1 MTARRAAAA
10 LLALLVLA
18 ELGACASG
26 TPASPDEIARRS
38 EPVGIAA
45 DLVYTADVDGFSLAV
60 GSVGPYADEG
70 MSAIWTRP
78 ADDGL
83 QVVTLLT
90 TRAAEPGLAP
100 CAELADVAGATELR
114 CTVAMADDAH
124 VTLAGEGVDGGT
136 LRAVAETVRVPSP
149 SDLGRLFADV
159 RMPEG
164 PVERGDLPP
173 GDGAPDNSVGV
184 GG

>member
-26 TPASPDEIARRS
+26 TPASPDESARSS

-45 DLVYTADVDGFSLAV
+45 DLVYVADVDGFSLAV

-78 ADDGL
+78 RGDGL
-83 QVVTLLT
+83 QLVTLLT
-90 TRAAEPGLAP
+90 SRVPEPGLPP
-100 CAELADVAGATELR
+100 CAELADAVELR
-114 CTVAMADDAH
+114 CTVPVDGAAQ
-124 VTLAGEGVDGGT
+124 VVLAGEGVNADT

-149 SDLGRLFADV
+149 DDLARLFADV
-159 RMPEG
+159 RAPEG
-164 PVERGDLPP
+164 PVERGDLTP